1 MIDIVI
7 YSKIKGVIMAK
18 KTDTE
23 IFLELCDDIN
33 KMIWG
38 YKKPTRKKKSKK
50 VEKKNV
56 KSKKV

>member
-1 MIDIVI
+1 MTIFVI
-7 YSKIKGVIMAK
+7 LGKQKGVVMAK

-23 IFLELCDDIN
+23 IFLELCEDID

-38 YKKPTRKKKSKK
+38 YKKPTRKKKAKK
-50 VEKKNV
+50 VEKKDV